1 MRQLMLLLVLLA
13 PVALVVGG
21 GWVVSEARRR
31 FWVGLAALTFAVG
44 VGLAVWFVQDFR
56 HADFKMKQGMV
67 IRMAV
72 EQLSDQYAALKKHGD
87 EKLINEYVEGF
98 TSNGCTI
105 LNYETNMRYHP
116 IFFRGW
122 DERIEK
128 LKDCKVISR

>member
-56 HADFKMKQGMV
+56 NGLFKMDQSTV

-72 EQLSDQYAALKKHGD
+72 TQLSDQYAALKKHGD
-87 EKLINEYVEGF
+87 AKLLDEYVEGF

-116 IFFRGW
+116 TFFRDW

-128 LKDCKVISR
+128 LKK

>member
-21 GWVVSEARRR
+21 GWVFSEARRR

-56 HADFKMKQGMV
+56 KGVFKMDQSIV
-67 IRMAV
+67 IRMAI
-72 EQLSDQYAALKKHGD
+72 EQMSDQYAALKKHGD
-87 EKLINEYVEGF
+87 AKLMNEYVEGF

-116 IFFRGW
+116 TFFRDW

-128 LKDCKVISR
+128 LKK

>member
-1 MRQLMLLLVLLA
+1 MRHLFPWLVILMLA
-13 PVALVVGG
+13 ALVVGG

-44 VGLAVWFVQDFR
+44 VGLVVWFVQDFR

-87 EKLINEYVEGF
+87 AKLRDEYVEGF

-116 IFFRGW
+116 TFFRDW

-128 LKDCKVISR
+128 LKK

>member
-1 MRQLMLLLVLLA
+1 MRQLMLFLVLLT

-56 HADFKMKQGMV
+56 KGAYKVNQSIV

-72 EQLSDQYAALKKHGD
+72 EQLSDQYDALKKYGD
-87 EKLINEYVEGF
+87 AKLRDEYVEGF

-116 IFFRGW
+116 TFFRDW

-128 LKDCKVISR
+128 LKD

>member
-44 VGLAVWFVQDFR
+44 VGLVVWFVQDFR
-56 HADFKMKQGMV
+56 NGLFKMDQSTV

-72 EQLSDQYAALKKHGD
+72 TQLSDQYAALKKHGD
-87 EKLINEYVEGF
+87 AKLLDEYVEGF

-105 LNYETNMRYHP
+105 LNYETNMRYRP
-116 IFFRGW
+116 TFFRDW

-128 LKDCKVISR
+128 LKD

>member
-1 MRQLMLLLVLLA
+1 MRQLMLFLVLLT

-44 VGLAVWFVQDFR
+44 VGLVVWFVQDFR
-56 HADFKMKQGMV
+56 NGLFKMDQSTV

-72 EQLSDQYAALKKHGD
+72 TQLSDQYAALKRHGD
-87 EKLINEYVEGF
+87 AKLMDEYVEGF

-116 IFFRGW
+116 TFFRDW

-128 LKDCKVISR
+128 LKK

>member
-1 MRQLMLLLVLLA
+1 MRHLFPWLVILMLA
-13 PVALVVGG
+13 ALVVGG
-21 GWVVSEARRR
+21 GWVVSVTRRR
-31 FWVGLAALTFAVG
+31 IGAGLAAIVFAVG

-56 HADFKMKQGMV
+56 NGLFKMDQSTV

-72 EQLSDQYAALKKHGD
+72 TQLSDQYAALKKHGD
-87 EKLINEYVEGF
+87 VKLMDEYVEGF

-116 IFFRGW
+116 TFFRDW

-128 LKDCKVISR
+128 LKK

>member
-21 GWVVSEARRR
+21 GWVFSEARRR
-31 FWVGLAALTFAVG
+31 FWVGLAAIVFAVG

-56 HADFKMKQGMV
+56 NGLFKMDQSTV

-72 EQLSDQYAALKKHGD
+72 TQLSDQYAALKKHGD
-87 EKLINEYVEGF
+87 AKLLDEYVEGF

-105 LNYETNMRYHP
+105 LNYETNMRYQP
-116 IFFRGW
+116 TFFRDW

-128 LKDCKVISR
+128 LKK

>member
-21 GWVVSEARRR
+21 GWVFSEARRR

-56 HADFKMKQGMV
+56 KGVFKMDQSIV
-67 IRMAV
+67 IRMAI
-72 EQLSDQYAALKKHGD
+72 EQMSDQYAALKKHGD
-87 EKLINEYVEGF
+87 AKLMDEYVEGF

-116 IFFRGW
+116 TFFRDW
-122 DERIEK
+122 NERIEK
-128 LKDCKVISR
+128 LKK

>member
-1 MRQLMLLLVLLA
+1 MRQLMLFLVLLA

-56 HADFKMKQGMV
+56 NGLFKMDQSTV
-67 IRMAV
+67 IRMTV
-72 EQLSDQYAALKKHGD
+72 TQLSDQYAALKKHGD
-87 EKLINEYVEGF
+87 AKLMDEYVEGF

-105 LNYETNMRYHP
+105 LNHETNMRYHP
-116 IFFRGW
+116 TFFRDW

-128 LKDCKVISR
+128 LKK